1 MMMMMMMMMMMS
13 LMYDFINKRIYTLLF
28 MIYE

>member
-1 MMMMMMMMMMMS
+1 MMMMMMMMMS

>member
-1 MMMMMMMMMMMS
+1 MMMMMMMMMMS